1 MSEQTAT
8 TLGKVRMTYLEFLD
22 ESPMTPFLWWLFGG
36 VIFANL
42 LDGMDFQM
50 IAYGLPG
57 IMKEFHLNPALAGG
71 VASMSNFGFMCGTVI
86 FALLSDR
93 YGRKPLFSCVLFIF
107 AFGSF
112 LTAITPSYNALLVA
126 RFICGMGLGAMSPIS
141 AAIVAEFAP
150 RKYRHF
156 FLGMLVFIFSVGWI
170 VAALLSIWCIP
181 QWGWRSIFWFGI
193 APVFLI
199 VIVGTF
205 LPESIRWLLVKG
217 KTEEAGRIAKKL
229 ALRRGLTDIELIA
242 PVTPKNQ
249 FKLSFGQQ
257 LNLMGKFWVPGV
269 LLIIY
274 IFCFYIAV
282 FGMNAW
288 LPTIFVR
295 QGFTLVRS
303 FNYTLIIFSVAPFSQ
318 FIGIWLEERIKRK
331 YALLLITVVG
341 MALFICFGM
350 SFQYHWPVK
359 VLVGSQ
365 LLETLI
371 INGAMGVVY
380 TIIPEVFPT
389 PVRALGFG
397 LVQAL
402 GRSGAVV
409 GPLALGIFMKFG
421 TQISDIIYY
430 FAAPITI
437 AAILVAI
444 FIKQD
449 PRQRTLESVNREVLK
464 DETTEVATAG

>member
-1 MSEQTAT
+1 
-8 TLGKVRMTYLEFLD
+8 V
-22 ESPMTPFLWWLFGG
+22 
-36 VIFANL
+36 
-42 LDGMDFQM
+42 
-50 IAYGLPG
+50 
-57 IMKEFHLNPALAGG
+57 
-71 VASMSNFGFMCGTVI
+71 
-86 FALLSDR
+86 
-93 YGRKPLFSCVLFIF
+93 
-107 AFGSF
+107 
-112 LTAITPSYNALLVA
+112 
-126 RFICGMGLGAMSPIS
+126 
-141 AAIVAEFAP
+141 
-150 RKYRHF
+150 
-156 FLGMLVFIFSVGWI
+156 
-170 VAALLSIWCIP
+170 
-181 QWGWRSIFWFGI
+181 FGI
-193 APVFLI
+193 
-199 VIVGTF
+199 
-205 LPESIRWLLVKG
+205 
-217 KTEEAGRIAKKL
+217 
-229 ALRRGLTDIELIA
+229 
-242 PVTPKNQ
+242 
-249 FKLSFGQQ
+249 
-257 LNLMGKFWVPGV
+257 
-269 LLIIY
+269 
-274 IFCFYIAV
+274 
-282 FGMNAW
+282 NAW
-288 LPTIFVR
+288 LPTIFMR
-295 QGFTLVRS
+295 HGFTLVRS

-449 PRQRTLESVNREVLK
+449 PRQRTLESVNSEALK
-464 DETTEVATAG
+464 EETSQVATAG